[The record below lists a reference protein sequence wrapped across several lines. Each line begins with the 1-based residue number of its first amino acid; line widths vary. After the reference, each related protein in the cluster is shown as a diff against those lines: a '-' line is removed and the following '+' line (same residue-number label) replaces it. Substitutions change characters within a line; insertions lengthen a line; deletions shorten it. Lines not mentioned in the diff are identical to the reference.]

1 MAARSWG
8 ERARQELRASG
19 EMSREHPVAT
29 RDQLTAQELQIA
41 QIAVAGMTNREIGS
55 QLYLSATGCPAASV
69 R

>member
-1 MAARSWG
+1 
-8 ERARQELRASG
+8 
-19 EMSREHPVAT
+19 MSREHPVAT